1 MRPIQAF
8 ILINVV
14 AFLLLPLVQKVPNL
28 EDYRP
33 DEFRQGKE
41 VAGSL
46 SIVQSL
52 LVLTVGL
59 VLIKLLKFKL
69 SWFIDLSVFLSGM
82 LFGSFFGVGVYLGI
96 LLLSLRKTKIIELFN
111 LSSSVTIVCFALLIA
126 PFVTPQAAM
135 VLLALLS
142 LYDVIGVLFLPYIK
156 FLWLEVNKMAN
167 LDSIALIF
175 NNGMVG
181 AGDFALPLVFS
192 LSFGIPG
199 LLSVPLLALGFWL
212 NQRLARRFGAFPGI
226 PFQALF
232 AYLFMVVAS

>member
-1 MRPIQAF
+1 
-8 ILINVV
+8 V
-14 AFLLLPLVQKVPNL
+14 AFLLFPLVQKVPNL

-33 DEFRQGKE
+33 DEFQQGKE

-52 LVLTVGL
+52 LILTASL

-69 SWFIDLSVFLSGM
+69 SWFIDLSVFFSGM
-82 LFGSFFGVGVYLGI
+82 LFGSLFGVGAYLGI
-96 LLLSLRKTKIIELFN
+96 FLLALRKTRIIELFN
-111 LSSSVTIVCFALLIA
+111 LSSSATIICFALLIA

-156 FLWLEVNKMAN
+156 FLWLEVNKTTN

-175 NNGMVG
+175 DKGMVG

-212 NQRLARRFGAFPGI
+212 NQRLARFFGAFPGI